1 MPSCACKAVLK
12 KRAYL
17 AGVLAPFTVL
27 GGGSVLFIFIYPGTV
42 SLLTMMVNFIS
53 AGADLMIAFQV
64 LKERD
69 GFIADHPTEAGYIV
83 FYR

>member
-1 MPSCACKAVLK
+1 MKKAIEK
-12 KRAYL
+12 KTLRSRA
-17 AGVLAPFTVL
+17 GRPWF
-27 GGGSVLFIFIYPGTV
+27 SVLFIYIYPGTV
-42 SLLTMMVNFIS
+42 SLLTMMVDFIS